1 MKYRKIFFS
10 MQNKEQQ
17 NVASYH
23 YVAHRIEIVGH
34 DRDYSNVDGDER

>member
-1 MKYRKIFFS
+1 

-17 NVASYH
+17 HVASYH

-34 DRDYSNVDGDER
+34 DRDYSNVDADER